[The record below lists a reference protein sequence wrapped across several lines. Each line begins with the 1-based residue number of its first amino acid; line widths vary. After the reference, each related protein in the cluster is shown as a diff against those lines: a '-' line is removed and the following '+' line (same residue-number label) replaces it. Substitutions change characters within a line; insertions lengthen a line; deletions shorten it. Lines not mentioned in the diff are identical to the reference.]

1 MALIT
6 IDGRFLGTGTGLA
19 NYTRHLVKALVDEGS
34 HDYVVL
40 TRSAPDI
47 DLPVRTAIAD
57 IAHYSAAEQ
66 VRLPRIVRETG
77 CDLAFYPHFNAPV
90 VSRTPYVV
98 TVHDL
103 ILHRHPGDASWA
115 KQRVYRSLL
124 RRNLHAARAVIAVS
138 EWTRQDV
145 IRHYGDG
152 VGAKTAVSGEGAGD
166 AFTPRADAEVRAAR
180 ARHGLH
186 GDYFLYAGNA
196 KPHKNLDM
204 LVAAHRASGVDADLV
219 LVTGDPDAARLQG
232 DRVVVARGVDD
243 DELAAL
249 YSGARAFTTPS
260 LDEGYCLPVAE
271 ALACG
276 CPVIASECGSIPETA
291 QGHARLVAP
300 TLGDWIDAL
309 REPVGPQEPVLVG
322 DWAEAARRT
331 VAVFDRALRRARPSE
346 SPRSSA

>member
-19 NYTRHLVKALVDEGS
+19 NYTRHLVKALLDDGS

-40 TRSAPDI
+40 TRAGAEV
-47 DLPVRTAIAD
+47 DLPVRTTVAD
-57 IAHYSAAEQ
+57 IAHYSVAEQ
-66 VRLPRIVRETG
+66 TKLPGIVAATG

-103 ILHRHPGDASWA
+103 ILHRYPGDASWA
-115 KQRVYRSLL
+115 KQRVYRTLL
-124 RRNLHAARAVIAVS
+124 RRNLRAARAVIAVS
-138 EWTRQDV
+138 EWTRQD
-145 IRHYGDG
+145 IERHYGAG
-152 VGAKTAVSGEGAGD
+152 VAAKTSVSGEGSGD
-166 AFTPRADAEVRAAR
+166 TFGPRDEAEVAAAR
-180 ARHGLH
+180 ARHGLER
-186 GDYFLYAGNA
+186 DYFLYAGNA
-196 KPHKNLDM
+196 KPHKNLDV

-219 LVTGDPDAARLQG
+219 LVTGDPDAARLEG
-232 DRVVVARGVDD
+232 PAVVVARGVDD

-249 YSGARAFTTPS
+249 YSGARAFTTAS

-276 CPVIASECGSIPETA
+276 CPVIASECGAIPETA
-291 QGHARLVAP
+291 RGHARLVAP
-300 TLGDWIDAL
+300 TVEAWTEAL
-309 REPVGPQEPVLVG
+309 RQPVAPQPPVLVG

-331 VAVFDRALRRARPSE
+331 VAVFDRALARD
-346 SPRSSA
+346 RSR

>member
-19 NYTRHLVKALVDEGS
+19 NYTRHLVTALVDEGS
-34 HDYVVL
+34 HDYIVL
-40 TRSAPDI
+40 TRSGSDA
-47 DLPVRTAIAD
+47 DLPVPTAVAD
-57 IAHYSAAEQ
+57 IAHYSLAEQ
-66 VRLPRIVRETG
+66 VRLPGIVRETG

-90 VSRTPYVV
+90 VSQTPYVV

-115 KQRVYRSLL
+115 KQRVYRALL

-138 EWTRQDV
+138 EWTRQDIV
-145 IRHYGDG
+145 RHYGDAI
-152 VGAKTAVSGEGAGD
+152 GAKTAVSGEGAGD
-166 AFTPRADAEVRAAR
+166 AFTPRSDTEVQAAR
-180 ARHGLH
+180 ARHGLQ

-219 LVTGDPDAARLQG
+219 LVTGDADAARLQSE
-232 DRVVVARGVDD
+232 RVVVARGVDD

-300 TLGDWIDAL
+300 TLDDWIDAL
-309 REPVGPQEPVLVG
+309 RAPVRPQEPVLVG

-331 VAVFDRALRRARPSE
+331 VAVFDRALRRGQGA
-346 SPRSSA
+346 